1 MAVVIGLIA
10 LGIGLGSS
18 LFLPVPQSLKTNF
31 DAGQSLYALGEYEGA
46 IIEYSKIVRFNSRAV
61 RTDSVRINFES
72 GLELPVVA
80 AAWYKLGDA
89 YKESSQHEKAI
100 EAYKK
105 VTVMDIVDEDFRSIV
120 QLRVGETRFK
130 QKEFQEAANE
140 YRHYVNLFP
149 TSSDAAMAQYYAGW
163 SEFNLQQ
170 YDKAI
175 QSLSVVLENYPDDR
189 YAADA
194 QFRIASSYYE
204 KGEYEKAVAQSE
216 ATLEQHPGSFVIGE
230 ATYLKAQAYDRM
242 GRSQDAIGMY
252 REVRDL
258 YEHMWSLLQGSLREG
273 KNVDFDRYMQLFETS
288 SLRVAEI
295 YRGQE
300 KYQEAYEELIVAQET
315 AEERFSKAKVQMR
328 MGDNFLAWKRFD
340 DAWAAYNQVIELY
353 GDTPFPPNAQYQ
365 KGETRYFEGDYG
377 RARED
382 YRLVPANYPD
392 SETAL
397 RAASLYSAGQSA
409 EKLEDFD
416 SALELYDDVVDNF
429 PRSTEAPLCLLRI
442 GQINS
447 EQKLVDE
454 ALVAYRRVATDY
466 GETQYAA
473 DANYWL
479 GILYKDQG
487 QLDEAVDSFSKVG
500 REAREIYVHSLVQ
513 AANIHIGAGRP
524 EQARGVLTQMLVDVE
539 GDRDLE
545 ATAHYQIAK
554 LDLNNKNYADAVRGY
569 TKVIENYPESETI
582 RDAVYERG
590 LAYHYTGYYSNALG
604 DYQRLLDSD
613 IAAAMRLKVEFAMAL
628 SHAAEGDDAKAT
640 VLLNRVI
647 DSGDETLARN
657 AQLQLISMAEKQD
670 PADAIRTY
678 EGMLTRVE
686 AEEDKVRVLVRLA
699 SAYFRL
705 GQYDRSIEASQRLVD
720 LAVDVESISNALFV
734 QGNSYF
740 RAGDMDQ
747 AIATY
752 QKIIDDYPQ
761 IGWAKNAQFQI
772 GISLHKLSGGGGIA
786 YLPKLSEAFQT
797 YYERYPDDE
806 QAVYAYYYDAW
817 ARYRMGKWREASE
830 TFEEL
835 VRQFPGSNYA
845 PESLYRAGEAVFNI
859 ATGRSHEQKIPIF
872 REATKK
878 YEAVIASYPKSDY
891 VDDALYNTA
900 WALIHLD
907 RKEDALPI
915 FEQIVAEHRDGRY
928 GARSQFTLGDYYY
941 GEKVYDK
948 ATESYEQFL
957 AMYQD
962 ADLKAEDK
970 GLRRKATILLGHLSE
985 IDAYNIY
992 AEGEK
997 LFDAKDFEEAIRI
1010 FKEVQTKYP
1019 DSDQTVNA
1027 AVNIGAAY
1035 MALEDYRKA
1044 AAEFQK
1050 VVDQYSG
1057 EARFSPQVDFA
1068 KQQLEVMA
1076 EARVI

>member
-10 LGIGLGSS
+10 LGVGLGTS

-89 YKESSQHEKAI
+89 YKESAQHEKAI

-120 QLRVGETRFK
+120 QLRVAETRFK
-130 QKEFQEAANE
+130 QKEFDEAAKE
-140 YRHYVNLFP
+140 YRQYVNLFP
-149 TSSDAAMAQYYAGW
+149 NSLDAAMAQYYAGW
-163 SEFNLQQ
+163 SEFNLQR
-170 YDKAI
+170 YDEAI
-175 QSLSVVLENYPDDR
+175 TSLSLVLEKYPEDR
-189 YAADA
+189 YSSDA

-204 KGEYEKAVAQSE
+204 KGQYEKAVEE
-216 ATLEQHPGSFVIGE
+216 AEFTLEKYPGSFVIGE

-242 GRSQDAIGMY
+242 GRSEDAIGMY

-365 KGETRYFEGDYG
+365 KGETRYFQGDYA

-416 SALELYDDVVDNF
+416 SALELYDEVVENF

-447 EQKLVDE
+447 EQKLVDN
-454 ALVAYRRVATDY
+454 ALAAYRRVATDY
-466 GETQYAA
+466 RETQFAA

-487 QLDEAVDSFSKVG
+487 QMEEAVASFSKVG

-513 AANIHIGAGRP
+513 AANIHIGAGRT

-569 TKVIENYPESETI
+569 TRVIENYPESETI
-582 RDAVYERG
+582 PEAVYERG

-613 IAAAMRLKVEFAMAL
+613 LAAAMRLKVEFAMAL
-628 SHAAEGDDAKAT
+628 SYAAEGDDAKAT
-640 VLLNRVI
+640 TLLNRVI
-647 DSGDETLARN
+647 ESGDETLARN

-670 PADAIRTY
+670 PADAISTY

-747 AIATY
+747 AISIY
-752 QKIIDDYPQ
+752 QQIIDDYPQ

-772 GISLHKLSGGGGIA
+772 GISYHNLSKSGIE
-786 YLPKLSEAFQT
+786 YLPRLSQSFRT
-797 YYERYPDDE
+797 YYEKYPDDE

-817 ARYRMGKWREASE
+817 ARYRMGKWRDASE

-835 VRQFPGSNYA
+835 ANRYPESKYS

-859 ATGRSHEQKIPIF
+859 ATGLSHEEKVPIF
-872 REATKK
+872 QEAMEK
-878 YEAVIASYPKSDY
+878 YQTVIDTYPKSDY
-891 VDDALYNTA
+891 VDDSLYNSA

-907 RKEDALPI
+907 RKEEALPI
-915 FEQIVAEHRDGRY
+915 FEQIVADHANGRY

-948 ATESYEQFL
+948 ATENYERFL
-957 AMYQD
+957 AMYRD
-962 ADLKAEDK
+962 SDLKPQDK
-970 GLRRKATILLGHLSE
+970 GLRRKATVLLGHLSE
-985 IDAYNIY
+985 IDAYNMY

-997 LFDAKDFEEAIRI
+997 FFDAKDFEEAIKI

-1050 VVDQYSG
+1050 VVDRYSG
-1057 EARFSPQVDFA
+1057 EARFAPQVDFA

>member
-10 LGIGLGSS
+10 LGVGLGSS
-18 LFLPVPQSLKTNF
+18 FFLPVPQSLKTNF

-89 YKESSQHEKAI
+89 YKESAQHEKAI

-105 VTVMDIVDEDFRSIV
+105 VIIMAIVDEDFRSVV
-120 QLRVGETRFK
+120 QLRVAETRFK

-140 YRHYVNLFP
+140 YREYVNRFP
-149 TSSDAAMAQYYAGW
+149 GSSDAPMAQYYAGW
-163 SEFNLQQ
+163 SEFNLQR
-170 YDKAI
+170 YDDAI
-175 QSLSVVLENYPDDR
+175 STLSVVTQKYSEDR
-189 YAADA
+189 YASDA
-194 QFRIASSYYE
+194 LFRIASSYYE
-204 KGEYEKAVAQSE
+204 KGDYERAVVEAE
-216 ATLEQHPGSFVIGE
+216 ATLEKYPASFVIGE

-242 GRSQDAIGMY
+242 GRSEEAIAVY
-252 REVRDL
+252 RQVRDL
-258 YEHMWSLLQGSLREG
+258 YEHMWALLQGSLREG

-300 KYQEAYEELIVAQET
+300 EYDKAYEELIVAQET

-353 GDTPFPPNAQYQ
+353 SDTPFPPNAQYQ
-365 KGETRYFEGDYG
+365 KGETRYFQGDYD
-377 RARED
+377 RAREE

-416 SALELYDDVVDNF
+416 SALELYDEVVSNF
-429 PRSTEAPLCLLRI
+429 PRSGEAPLCLLRI
-442 GQINS
+442 GQIHS
-447 EQKLVDE
+447 EQQLVDQ
-454 ALVAYRRVATDY
+454 ALVAYRQIAADY
-466 GETQYAA
+466 GDTRFAA

-487 QLDEAVDSFSKVG
+487 QLDEAVESFSKVG

-513 AANIHIGAGRP
+513 AANIHIGAGRTD
-524 EQARGVLTQMLVDVE
+524 QARGVLTQMLTDVE
-539 GDRDLE
+539 GDHDLE

-569 TKVIENYPESETI
+569 TKVIEEYPESEAI
-582 RDAVYERG
+582 DEAVYERG
-590 LAYHYTGYYSNALG
+590 LSYHYTGYYANALV
-604 DYQRLLDSD
+604 DYQRLLDTDLTS
-613 IAAAMRLKVEFAMAL
+613 AMRLKVEFAMAL
-628 SHAAEGDDAKAT
+628 SYAAEGEDAKAT
-640 VLLNRVI
+640 TLLNRVI

-678 EGMLTRVE
+678 EGMLERIE
-686 AEEDKVRVLVRLA
+686 AQEDKVRVLVRLA

-705 GQYDRSIEASQRLVD
+705 GQYDRSIEASQQLVD

-747 AIATY
+747 AISTY
-752 QKIIDDYPQ
+752 QRIIDDYPQ

-772 GISLHKLSGGGGIA
+772 GISFHKLSGGGGIQ

-797 YYERYPDDE
+797 YYQKYPDDE
-806 QAVYAYYYDAW
+806 QAVYGYYYDAW
-817 ARYRMGKWREASE
+817 ARYRMGRWREASE

-835 VRQFPGSNYA
+835 VRRFPGSKYA
-845 PESLYRAGEAVFNI
+845 SESLYRAGEAVFNL
-859 ATGRSHEQKIPIF
+859 AAGVAYEQKLVIF
-872 REATKK
+872 KEAMTK
-878 YEAVIASYPKSDY
+878 YESVLTRYPRSEY

-900 WALIHLD
+900 WALINLD
-907 RKEDALPI
+907 RKEEALPI
-915 FEQIVAEHRDGRY
+915 FEQIVAEHSDGRY

-941 GEKVYDK
+941 GEKVYGK
-948 ATESYEQFL
+948 ATDSYEKFL
-957 AMYQD
+957 AMFPEGK
-962 ADLKAEDK
+962 LESGDK
-970 GLRRKATILLGHLSE
+970 SLRRKATVLLGHLSE
-985 IDAYNIY
+985 IDAYNMY
-992 AEGEK
+992 AVGERF
-997 LFDAKDFEEAIRI
+997 FDGEDFEEAIKV
-1010 FKEVQTKYP
+1010 FKDVQDKYP

-1050 VVDQYSG
+1050 VVDQFSG
-1057 EARFSPQVDFA
+1057 EAKFSPQVDFA
-1068 KQQLEVMA
+1068 KQQLEVMT